1 MTTTSSKNRVIFLD
15 LLRAFAVLNMVQ
27 GHTIDVFLG
36 SQFRDLNNS
45 IFLLWFSNRG
55 LTAPIFMFSAGV
67 TFMYLFRLQQVAFAD
82 NPRVMKGVKRA
93 FLLIGLGYLMRYPTA
108 TLVYFKYV
116 TKAQWDV
123 FFVVDVLQ
131 LIGFGLLFI
140 MLLAYIAEK
149 TKLSDYIV
157 FIGGALVVIFL
168 YPISDKILWTNYFHK
183 AIAGYFSGRTG
194 SNFPLF
200 PWLSYLAAGSF
211 LGSYL
216 AKNPT
221 VFKTSKF
228 SFRLLSAGIILL
240 AASLVGDIVEL
251 EIYGV
256 SQFWTVSPN
265 LVLFRLGLV
274 VIFTSLV
281 TFIALKLNSIPRVL
295 ILLGRN
301 TLLIYIVHLVILYGS
316 PWSLGIV
323 TLLDK
328 AFNPF
333 ITILLAFGMIGLMIL
348 MVNLIHKF
356 NLRNKTLET

>member
-27 GHTIDVFLG
+27 GHTIDVLLG
-36 SQFRDLNNS
+36 SQFRDMTNP
-45 IFLLWFSNRG
+45 IFLIWFSNRG
-55 LTAPIFMFSAGV
+55 LTAPIFMFSAGT
-67 TFMYLFRLQQVAFAD
+67 TFMYLFRLQKVSFRE
-82 NPRVMKGVKRA
+82 NPRVMRGVKRA
-93 FLLIGLGYLMRYPTA
+93 LLLIGLGYLMRYPTP
-108 TLVYFKYV
+108 TLVYFKNV
-116 TKAQWDV
+116 TTVQWNV

-149 TKLSDYIV
+149 IKVSDYFV
-157 FIGGALVVIFL
+157 FIGGVLAIIFI
-168 YPISDKILWTNYFHK
+168 YHFSEKIVWTNYFHK
-183 AIAGYFSGRTG
+183 ALAGYFSTGTG

-200 PWLSYLAAGSF
+200 PWLSYLAAGAF

-221 VFKTSKF
+221 VFRTTKF
-228 SFRLLSAGIILL
+228 SFKLLGAGAGLLLLSYLGNIL
-240 AASLVGDIVEL
+240 EL
-251 EIYGV
+251 EIYGN
-256 SQFWTVSPN
+256 STFWTISPN

-274 VIFTSLV
+274 IIFTSII
-281 TFIALKLNSIPRVL
+281 TFIALKIESIPRVL

-301 TLLIYIVHLVILYGS
+301 TLLIYVVHLVILYGS
-316 PWSLGIV
+316 PWNLGIV
-323 TLLDK
+323 AILDK

-333 ITILLAFGMIGLMIL
+333 FTILSAVGMIGLMIL

-356 NLRNKTLET
+356 NLRNKTLVT